1 MPRLF
6 VLALAFVLLPACGGG
21 EETTGNDAGSGGG
34 SVVDVSLAEF
44 MIEPSQI
51 AVEPGSHTFHV
62 VNDGSAV
69 HALEIEGPSGE
80 VETGDLEPGESA
92 DLTVEFSEDGTFEMY
107 CPVDDHRGMG
117 MEGSI
122 TVGEGG
128 GMAPDETTTEEDSGG
143 YGY

>member
-1 MPRLF
+1 MRRLLL
-6 VLALAFVLLPACGGG
+6 LALAFVLLSACGGG

-51 AVEPGSHTFHV
+51 AVEPGSRTFHV
-62 VNDGSAV
+62 VNDGSVV

-92 DLTVEFSEDGTFEMY
+92 DLTVDFSEDGTFEMY

-117 MEGSI
+117 MAGSI

-143 YGY
+143 YRY